1 MELISKEKI
10 ENNAGNSYG
19 FNLNWGHRSA
29 FKQGAEF
36 AENELQNLAIEFA
49 EWCSNNNYVKSNGD
63 CWIDEHCDIIFENS
77 LLMFE
82 YFVKNVFYSG
92 TSGR

>member
-36 AENELQNLAIEFA
+36 AENELQNLAIEFSD
-49 EWCSNNNYVKSNGD
+49 WKDLNCVKQWSSKQGNYWTINGKF
-63 CWIDEHCDIIFENS
+63 EPMYFHNRELFIIFMEQRT
-77 LLMFE
+77 
-82 YFVKNVFYSG
+82 K
-92 TSGR
+92 